1 MMKTNDDFKEKEWK
15 KTPNLFWYILLNNP
29 DTLKAIEL
37 ESLDYC
43 ISCLAA
49 VPLDP
54 ISGGMWNNIPLLA
67 PTQWASPV
75 ITEPCVVTDPAAS
88 CYTLRAERIQ
98 LSSHSA
104 APREPTVHRSLQTAQ
119 QFHRE
124 QKFKLNL

>member
-1 MMKTNDDFKEKEWK
+1 MMKTNDEVSK
-15 KTPNLFWYILLNNP
+15 KKRMKKKNPNLFLYILLNTP
-29 DTLKAIEL
+29 DTQKVNEL
-37 ESLDYC
+37 ESFDYC

-49 VPLDP
+49 VSLDP

-75 ITEPCVVTDPAAS
+75 ITEPCVSVTDPAAS
-88 CYTLRAERIQ
+88 CYMLRAERIQ

-104 APREPTVHRSLQTAQ
+104 APRQPRVHHSLQTAK

-124 QKFKLNL
+124 